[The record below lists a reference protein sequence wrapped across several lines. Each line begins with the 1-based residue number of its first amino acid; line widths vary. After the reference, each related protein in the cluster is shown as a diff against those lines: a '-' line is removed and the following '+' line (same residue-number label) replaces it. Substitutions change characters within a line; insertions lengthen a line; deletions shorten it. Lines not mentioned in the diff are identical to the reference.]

1 MERKTV
7 QLEVAVA
14 LPVHGTFTYL
24 APGHLEPLAV
34 VGRRVLIPF
43 GNRRVTGYVLGNA
56 EIQEDREIKDILD
69 VMDDGPL
76 FTPDLV
82 SFFRWTAA
90 YYHHPIGEV
99 IRSAL
104 PGGLNLYEYT
114 VISIDKHQCPL
125 PPRASLTDSEKAIL
139 DCLSKGSCTLSQLSA
154 QLNRP
159 VSGALIQ
166 TMERCGWITR
176 KKELRGG
183 RIRPRTETIV
193 RLVSGEMPGKRI
205 TVQRR
210 LLLDRLMKT
219 PEMPMSALKACLPS
233 ARSILNLMQRDGFV
247 AFEERSVYRDPF
259 GDAVMPDTPPVL
271 NAEQR
276 HAVDRIIENLQND
289 FGVFL
294 LEGVTGSGKTEVYLQ
309 AADRALA
316 AGRNVMILVPEIAII
331 AQTERRFR
339 ARFGNRVA
347 LLHSGLSA
355 GERLDQWHRALTGDA
370 KIVVGARSAVF
381 APFDRI
387 GLIVVDEEHDPSY
400 KQDTGLRYN
409 ARDLAIIRGRMNS
422 CPVALGS
429 ATPSIQ
435 SMYHADEQR
444 YTRLILSRRIADRP
458 LPTVDII
465 DLRQIRDHRGMGK
478 YLTPALLK
486 AVQDTLARKE
496 QSLLFLNRRGFSSYP
511 VCMSCGAPLKCRHCD
526 ITLTLHQKANAYRCH
541 YCAHSRPSSSA
552 CDRCGSTRIWHMG
565 LGTEK
570 VESYLKERFPE
581 ARIDRMDRDTMNRRG
596 RLVSVLKALRR
607 REIDILV
614 GTQMVA
620 KGHDFP
626 HITLVG
632 IVCADLSLSFP
643 DFRSGERTFQ
653 LLAQVA
659 GRAGRGDQPG
669 RVILQTYNPD
679 HFSIQAARDQNVRQ
693 FFDQEATF
701 RRALGYPPFSRMAQ
715 IRISSRDIHRGAA
728 ATKRV
733 GERGRLLLNGSPD
746 YRSTLRLLGPLEAP
760 LTKIAGR
767 HRWQMLIISARSDRL
782 HRFIDA
788 LMADD
793 ALTRGGGDVR
803 LSVDIDPV
811 FMM

>member
-1 MERKTV
+1 MERITV
-7 QLEVAVA
+7 QLDVAVA

-24 APGHLEPLAV
+24 APEHLQSSAV
-34 VGRRVLIPF
+34 EGRRVLIPF
-43 GNRRVTGYVLGNA
+43 GNRRVTGYVLGGA
-56 EIQEDREIKDILD
+56 ETQAEREIKEILD

-82 SFFRWTAA
+82 PFFRWTAA

-104 PGGLNLYEYT
+104 PGGLNLYEFT
-114 VISIDKHQCPL
+114 VLSIDENQCPL
-125 PPRASLTDSEKAIL
+125 PPPIDLTDPEKAIL
-139 DCLSKGSCTLSQLSA
+139 DCLSKGSCTLPQLSA
-154 QLNRP
+154 RLNRP

-166 TMERCGWITR
+166 SMERCGWIKR

-183 RIRPRTETIV
+183 RIRPRMETIV
-193 RLVSGEMPGKRI
+193 RLVSAEVPGKRM
-205 TVQRR
+205 TAQRR
-210 LLLDRLMKT
+210 QLLYRLQET
-219 PEMPMSALKACLPS
+219 PEMPLSALKTGLPS
-233 ARSILNLMQRDGFV
+233 ARSILKLMQRDGFV
-247 AFEERSVYRDPF
+247 ALEERSVYRDPF
-259 GDAVMPDTPPVL
+259 GDAVMPDTSPVL
-271 NAEQR
+271 NAEQQ
-276 HAVDRIIENLQND
+276 HAVDRITKGLQND

-309 AADRALA
+309 AAECALTS
-316 AGRNVMILVPEIAII
+316 GRNVMVLVPEIAII

-355 GERLDQWHRALTGDA
+355 GERLDQWHRSLTGDA

-409 ARDLAIIRGRMNS
+409 ARDLAIIRARLNA
-422 CPVALGS
+422 CPVVLGS

-435 SMYHADEQR
+435 SMYHADRKR
-444 YTRLILSRRIADRP
+444 YCRLILSRRIADRP
-458 LPTVDII
+458 LPAVDII
-465 DLRQIRDHRGMGK
+465 DLRQNRDRRGMGK
-478 YLTPALLK
+478 YLTPDLLK

-496 QSLLFLNRRGFSSYP
+496 QALLFLNRRGFSSYP
-511 VCMSCGAPLKCRHCD
+511 VCMSCGAPLRCRHCD

-541 YCAHSRPSSSA
+541 YCAYSRPSNSA
-552 CDRCGSTRIWHMG
+552 CDRCGSTQIWHMG
-565 LGTEK
+565 VGTEK
-570 VESYLKERFPE
+570 VESYLRERFPE
-581 ARIDRMDRDTMNRRG
+581 ARIARMDRDTMNRKG
-596 RLVSVLKALRR
+596 RLVAVLKALRR

-632 IVCADLSLSFP
+632 ILCADLSLSFP

-693 FFDQEATF
+693 FFDQEVTY
-701 RRALGYPPFSRMAQ
+701 RRTLGYPPFSRMAQ
-715 IRISSRDIHRGAA
+715 LRISARDIHRGTA
-728 ATKRV
+728 ATKRI
-733 GERGRLLLNGSPD
+733 GERGRRLVSGSSE
-746 YRSTLRLLGPLEAP
+746 YRSTVRLLGPLEAP

-793 ALTRGGGDVR
+793 ALTKGGRDVH

>member
-24 APGHLEPLAV
+24 APGHLQPLAV
-34 VGRRVLIPF
+34 GGRRVLIPF

-56 EIQEDREIKDILD
+56 KIQEDRDIKDILD

-82 SFFRWTAA
+82 PFFRWTAA

-114 VISIDKHQCPL
+114 VLSIVKHQCPL
-125 PPRASLTDSEKAIL
+125 PPRANLTDAEKAIL

-154 QLNRP
+154 HLNRP

-166 TMERCGWITR
+166 AMERCGWITR

-193 RLVSGEMPGKRI
+193 RLVSGEIPGKRI

-210 LLLDRLMKT
+210 LLLDRLLKT
-219 PEMPMSALKACLPS
+219 PEMPLIACLPS
-233 ARSILNLMQRDGFV
+233 ARSILTLMQRDGFV

-276 HAVDRIIENLQND
+276 HAVDRITENLQSD

-355 GERLDQWHRALTGDA
+355 GERLDQWNRTLTGDA

-422 CPVALGS
+422 CPVVLGS

-435 SMYHADEQR
+435 SMHHADEER

-465 DLRQIRDHRGMGK
+465 DLREIRDHRGMGK
-478 YLTPALLK
+478 YLTPALLT
-486 AVQDTLARKE
+486 AVKDTLARKE
-496 QSLLFLNRRGFSSYP
+496 QTLLFLNRRGFSSYP

-541 YCAHSRPSSSA
+541 YCAHSRPSNSV
-552 CDRCGSTRIWHMG
+552 CDRCGSTQIWHMG

-679 HFSIQAARDQNVRQ
+679 HFSIQAAREQNVRQ
-693 FFDQEATF
+693 FFDQEAAF
-701 RRALGYPPFSRMAQ
+701 RKALGYPPFSRMAQ

-733 GERGRLLLNGSPD
+733 GERGRLLVNESPD

-793 ALTRGGGDVR
+793 TLTRGGRDVH